1 MVGCMNRKRWEMQS
15 SKKRRG
21 GGSYYLL
28 VYLSVRAQMSACLL
42 VLLPSYH
49 LSVSLSVCLSAVLV
63 QSWL

>member
-1 MVGCMNRKRWEMQS
+1 MHEQKEMGDAVKQE
-15 SKKRRG
+15 KKG

>member
-1 MVGCMNRKRWEMQS
+1 MQS